1 MWDITLMSILLEL
14 KNISLGQGNFS
25 LQVPLLR
32 LQAGRLYA
40 LKGENGAGKSTLLRL
55 LALLQAPQ
63 AGELRFAGQEVSW
76 RGNQLKQLRQQI
88 TLLEQSPLLF
98 SGSVEKNL
106 AFGLKLRGLAGKDLQ
121 RRIEQT
127 LEIVGLSGFQQRQA
141 KELSGGETR
150 RVGLARALCLQP
162 QLLLLDEPTANLD
175 VSQVAA
181 LERFLVSLPDQ
192 GMTVVIATHDAK
204 QPERLGGEVLRLRN
218 GQLEQSTSTRPVKNY
233 SPQLRKV
240 GS

>member
-1 MWDITLMSILLEL
+1 MKTLLEL
-14 KNISLGQGNFS
+14 KNISLQQGNFKLLVPQ
-25 LQVPLLR
+25 LQ
-32 LQAGRLYA
+32 LQTGRLYV

-63 AGELRFAGQEVSW
+63 AGELRFAGQEVCW
-76 RGNQLKQLRQQI
+76 RAKQLKQLRQQV
-88 TLLEQSPLLF
+88 TLLEQIPFLF
-98 SGSVEKNL
+98 SGTVEKNL
-106 AFGLKLRGLAGKDLQ
+106 AFGLKLRGLTGNELQ
-121 RRIEQT
+121 QRIDQA
-127 LEIVGLSGFQQRQA
+127 LEVVGLNGFRQRKS

-175 VSQVAA
+175 VGQVSA
-181 LERFLVSLPDQ
+181 LERFLVGLPQQ
-192 GMTVVIATHDAK
+192 GMTVMIASHDSA
-204 QPERLGGEVLRLRN
+204 QPERLGGEVVYLKN
-218 GQLEQSTSTRPVKNY
+218 GQLAPSVSEPRLEGY